1 MLNEEGKDIRI
12 IDLPDADQVEP
23 GFYVPVD
30 TYAGTKKYDLYD
42 VTNEVDKAVDYVST
56 VSAQIEGKADKSE
69 LDGLEDQIAGKADA
83 AVVYT
88 KDEVDGLLEAKVD
101 ADEVYGKD
109 EIDSMIEGK
118 ADYSDLEVLSAALE
132 GKADSADVYTIDEI
146 NDLLDSKANID
157 SLDQVS
163 AYVDSSLDN
172 IQDEF
177 DSVNDILDTVADDI
191 STVSGAFDSLY
202 DEVETAQS
210 DISDLQTAIEDKVDT
225 SDVYLKTETYSKEE
239 VDTSLSGK
247 QNKLT
252 STQLN
257 NIDKIPNI
265 SNNLLDLQAFFN
277 SIKKRIVL
285 TPTPKLIIGGREYE
299 TVMMPDGN
307 VWMAENLDFKFDGCI
322 IGEMSTEGEDPR
334 AAYYDNDEATYGVN
348 GNKYGLLYNWYAA
361 KYINDNRATLCPG
374 WHVPNQNELFGLV
387 SSNVVGY
394 EPARKLKSKT
404 GWAPSAAGNDVY
416 GFDVK
421 GVGFWQSSK
430 SVFKDIDNIAF
441 LWTSTPSGNKANIA
455 WFTTENNYVFT
466 STNNKYDG
474 LSIRLI
480 KDA

>member
-23 GFYVPVD
+23 EFYVPVD

-247 QNKLT
+247 QDSL
-252 STQLN
+252 SLAQ
-257 NIDKIPNI
+257 IAAI
-265 SNNLLDLQAFFN
+265 SNVSAVSAALYTLQSF
-277 SIKKRIVL
+277 IDEVKERWVL
-285 TPTPKLIIGGREYE
+285 TPDERLIIDGKVYS
-299 TVMMPDGN
+299 TVTIGSQEWT
-307 VWMAENLDFKFDGCI
+307 VENL
-322 IGEMSTEGEDPR
+322 
-334 AAYYDNDEATYGVN
+334 AADSLGGVWYNNDQQT
-348 GNKYGLLYNWYAA
+348 
-361 KYINDNRATLCPG
+361 
-374 WHVPNQNELFGLV
+374 
-387 SSNVVGY
+387 Y
-394 EPARKLKSKT
+394 EPLGYGKLYSFDEMKAISLPNGWRVPTKSDCETLINTVGTSAVVKLKSTT
-404 GWAPSAAGNDVY
+404 GWPTRQNGSNT
-416 GFDVK
+416 
-421 GVGFWQSSK
+421 VGFSLLPAGYYDERESK
-430 SVFKDIDNIAF
+430 FYSGG
-441 LWTSTPSGNKANIA
+441 TSTTIWTTDSYESTQWVMYFWQNA
-455 WFTTENNYVFT
+455 TENPNIISNFT
-466 STNNKYDG
+466 NRCKY
-474 LSIRLI
+474 SIRLVRDI
-480 KDA
+480 